1 VTNAQRNPDPLE
13 DTLVNP
19 DLPLLTPAYVHP
31 PRRSRRVP
39 YALVALV
46 FVLTVFG
53 LSYVV

>member
-1 VTNAQRNPDPLE
+1 VTNAQPKPDPLE

-19 DLPLLTPAYVHP
+19 DLPLLAPAYVHP

-46 FVLTVFG
+46 FLLTVVG
-53 LSYVV
+53 LRYVA